1 MKVVTK
7 EKVEENIKRLRENIE
22 DIKARYGIERDIV
35 IEAVTKGVDAEGILW
50 AYEAGIKIMG
60 ENRVQEALLKIPFL
74 SLDIEWHL
82 VGHLQTNKVKHALK
96 VFKVIESV
104 DRVEL
109 VEALDKRLDKT
120 LEIFIEVNTSMEP
133 QKTGC
138 KLEEVN
144 NLVEEVLRREKLVLT
159 GLMTIGPY
167 PVEEKKSREAFS
179 KLRDLKERIEKDFG
193 IHLQWLSM
201 GMTEDYPYAIM
212 EGANLLRIGRGIF
225 GEVNR

>member
-1 MKVVTK
+1 VTK
-7 EKVEENIKRLRENIE
+7 EKIEENIRRLRENIE

-35 IEAVTKGVDAEGILW
+35 IEAVTKGVDSEGILW

-138 KLEEVN
+138 KIEEVN

-179 KLRDLKERIEKDFG
+179 KLRELKERIEKDFG

>member
-1 MKVVTK
+1 VVTK
-7 EKVEENIKRLRENIE
+7 EKIEENIRRLRENIE

-35 IEAVTKGVDAEGILW
+35 IEAVTKGVDSEGILW

-138 KLEEVN
+138 KIEEVN

-179 KLRDLKERIEKDFG
+179 KLRELKERIEKDFG

>member
-1 MKVVTK
+1 MVTK
-7 EKVEENIKRLRENIE
+7 EKIEENIRRLRENIE

-50 AYEAGIKIMG
+50 AYEAGIKVMG

-109 VEALDKRLDKT
+109 VEALVKRLDNT

-138 KLEEVN
+138 KIEEVN
-144 NLVEEVLRREKLVLT
+144 NLVEEVLRREKLLLT

-179 KLRDLKERIEKDFG
+179 KLRELKERIEKDFG

>member
-1 MKVVTK
+1 MVTK

-179 KLRDLKERIEKDFG
+179 KLRELKERIEKDFG

>member
-1 MKVVTK
+1 MVTK
-7 EKVEENIKRLRENIE
+7 EKIEENIKRLRENIE

-50 AYEAGIKIMG
+50 AYEAGIKVMG
-60 ENRVQEALLKIPFL
+60 ENRVQEALLKISFL

-138 KLEEVN
+138 KIEEVN
-144 NLVEEVLRREKLVLT
+144 KLVEEVLRREKLVLT

-179 KLRDLKERIEKDFG
+179 KLRELKERIERDFG